1 MLLQYASMDSDLSQM
16 NRSNNIAPTSGAF
29 FQSAQHFKVESSV
42 FVGHQT
48 NIYHSDIEKLA
59 LYIIS
64 GASFNSSARD
74 PPPRCHPQ
82 TRTAILQRIHEF
94 LATAIA
100 PKRILWLCGYAGVG
114 KSAIVQT
121 VAESFSMPTQALGY
135 RLGTAVF
142 FSGPN
147 NRNDPKRL
155 FPTVAYQLATQS
167 PAYREFIISQ
177 LATDP
182 LLCEKSMAEQFRL
195 LLVVPFAERQIDR
208 DAGSL
213 VIMLDGLDECK
224 GDREQVEIITLVS
237 RFIIQHPDVP
247 ILWVIA
253 SRPEPH
259 IRNAFSRFPT
269 FLEETVPIDSDEA
282 CKDVELYLHRSFD
295 KIREDYP
302 ECFSAQVQWPS
313 EKQFLTLSTVASG
326 HFALATTAVR
336 FVEDPEYGN
345 PVSRLEEVLAVVDD
359 HSTAGMKGTAN
370 PLAALDALYTR
381 ILSSISKD
389 ILPTTLR
396 ILAYNH
402 QGYFES
408 PNFRAPANFWRLGQS
423 DVYSALR
430 KLHSVL
436 SVPTPD
442 LVDDHNIEVYHRSFD
457 DYLLD
462 PERSGSFYLYSRER
476 HGDWLQAGVLI
487 LYQAVS
493 PSGHYILIGSI
504 FVWKVAPENILLS
517 WPPLE
522 EKDKTQHQILKN
534 ALQAVSNSFCKASEP
549 VRREVLPRLAYI
561 LKHLDLVEASSFVGT
576 FGFYRD
582 LYYGFRE
589 FLRDVRNRELG
600 SARVVHADQLDSS
613 HIAIDRPCYVFLHE
627 TGLEEPSTDKRG
639 FNPLDIISWEGQKRG
654 EPPEVTER
662 GIFCHAVGPLNADGM
677 KQILLDV
684 RSLSVDEP
692 SSEVYIWGFGEKR
705 VILFE
710 RKFTVGSGKQICTY
724 IVPYPEP

>member
-1 MLLQYASMDSDLSQM
+1 MDSDLSQM

-42 FVGHQT
+42 FVGHQI
-48 NIYHSDIEKLA
+48 NIYHSDIAFLEKLA

-64 GASFNSSARD
+64 GASFNSSTRD

-82 TRTAILQRIHEF
+82 TRTTILQRIHKF

-135 RLGTAVF
+135 HLGAAVF

-147 NRNDPKRL
+147 NHNDPKWL
-155 FPTVAYQLATQS
+155 FPTMAYQLATQS

-195 LLVVPFAERQIDR
+195 LLVVPFAERRIDR

-295 KIREDYP
+295 KIQEDYP

-313 EKQFLTLSTVASG
+313 EKQFLILSTVTSG
-326 HFALATTAVR
+326 HFALATTAVC
-336 FVEDPEYGN
+336 FMEDPEYGN
-345 PVSRLEEVLAVVDD
+345 PVLRLEEVLAVVDY
-359 HSTAGMKGTAN
+359 HSAAGVKGTAN
-370 PLAALDALYTR
+370 PLAALDTLYTR

-402 QGYFES
+402 LGSLSS
-408 PNFRAPANFWRLGQS
+408 PNLRALANFWRLGQS

-442 LVDDHNIEVYHRSFD
+442 LVDDHNIRICHRSFS
-457 DYLLD
+457 DYLQD
-462 PERSGSFYLYSRER
+462 SKRSGSFYLYSRER
-476 HGDWLQAGVLI
+476 YGDWLPAGVRI

-493 PSGHYILIGSI
+493 PGGLI
-504 FVWKVAPENILLS
+504 PEKILLS
-517 WPPLE
+517 WLPLE
-522 EKDKTQHQILKN
+522 EKDKTQRHILKN
-534 ALQAVSNSFCKASEP
+534 ALQAVGGNFLGAPEP
-549 VRREVLPRLAYI
+549 VQCEVLPHLAYI
-561 LKHLDLVEASSFVGT
+561 LKHLDLVEASSIVRSS
-576 FGFYRD
+576 GFYIHF
-582 LYYGFRE
+582 YYRFRE
-589 FLRDVRNRELG
+589 FLDDPRSCELG
-600 SARVVHADQLDSS
+600 IARVVHADQLDSS
-613 HIAIDRPCYVFLHE
+613 HIAMDRPCFVFLQE
-627 TGLEEPSTDKRG
+627 AALEEPSTDKRG
-639 FNPLDIISWEGQKRG
+639 FNPLDIIPWEQRESG
-654 EPPEVTER
+654 ELAEQVTER
-662 GIFCHAVGPLNADGM
+662 GIWCHAVGSLNPDGM

-710 RKFTVGSGKQICTY
+710 RKFTVGPVKQKCIY

>member
-1 MLLQYASMDSDLSQM
+1 MLLQYASMDNDLSQM

-29 FQSAQHFKVESSV
+29 FQSAQHFRVESSV

-48 NIYHSDIEKLA
+48 NIYHSDIAFLEKLA

-82 TRTAILQRIHEF
+82 TRTTILQRIHEF
-94 LATAIA
+94 LPTAIA

-135 RLGTAVF
+135 RLGAAVF
-142 FSGPN
+142 FSAPN

-155 FPTVAYQLATQS
+155 FPTVAYQLATQY

-177 LATDP
+177 L
-182 LLCEKSMAEQFRL
+182 LLIPCCVKKRL
-195 LLVVPFAERQIDR
+195 IDR

-213 VIMLDGLDECK
+213 VIMLDGLDECN
-224 GDREQVEIITLVS
+224 GDREQVEIIMLVS

-259 IRNAFSRFPT
+259 IHNAFSRFPT

-302 ECFSAQVQWPS
+302 ECFSVQVQWPS

-396 ILAYNH
+396 ILAYNNLH
-402 QGYFES
+402 SFS
-408 PNFRAPANFWRLGQS
+408 SRNLRAPANFWRLRQS

-430 KLHSVL
+430 KLLSVL

-442 LVDDHNIEVYHRSFD
+442 LVDDHNVMVYHRSFS

-476 HGDWLQAGVLI
+476 YVEWLQAGVRI

-493 PSGHYILIGSI
+493 PGGLI
-504 FVWKVAPENILLS
+504 PEKILLS

-522 EKDKTQHQILKN
+522 AKDNTQRQTLK
-534 ALQAVSNSFCKASEP
+534 AGLQAVGMSFYKAPEP
-549 VRREVLPRLAYI
+549 AQREVLPRLAYI
-561 LKHLDLVEASSFVGT
+561 LKHLDLVEASSTVGSSGCYDGLCY
-576 FGFYRD
+576 GFYQ
-582 LYYGFRE
+582 
-589 FLRDVRNRELG
+589 FLGDPRSRELG
-600 SARVVHADQLDSS
+600 NVRFVHADQLDSS
-613 HIAIDRPCYVFLHE
+613 HIAMDRPCYVFLQE
-627 TGLEEPSTDKRG
+627 VGLEEPSTDKRG
-639 FNPLDIISWEGQKRG
+639 LNPLNIAPWETWQSG
-654 EPPEVTER
+654 ELAEVRE
-662 GIFCHAVGPLNADGM
+662 CP
-677 KQILLDV
+677 
-684 RSLSVDEP
+684 SLTSIAKV
-692 SSEVYIWGFGEKR
+692 
-705 VILFE
+705 
-710 RKFTVGSGKQICTY
+710 
-724 IVPYPEP
+724 

>member
-1 MLLQYASMDSDLSQM
+1 MDSDLSQM
-16 NRSNNIAPTSGAF
+16 NRPNNLAPTSGAF

-48 NIYHSDIEKLA
+48 NIYHSDIAFLEKLA
-59 LYIIS
+59 FYTIS

-82 TRTAILQRIHEF
+82 TRTTILQRVHEF
-94 LATAIA
+94 LACPLA
-100 PKRILWLCGYAGVG
+100 PRRILWLCGYAGVG

-121 VAESFSMPTQALGY
+121 VTESLSTSAQALGY
-135 RLGTAVF
+135 HLGAAVF

-147 NRNDPKRL
+147 NRNNPKRL

-167 PAYREFIISQ
+167 PAYREFVISQ

-182 LLCEKSMAEQFRL
+182 LLCEKSMTEQFRL
-195 LLVVPFAERQIDR
+195 LLAVPFAERRIDR

-213 VIMLDGLDECK
+213 VIMLDGLDECN
-224 GDREQVEIITLVS
+224 GDREQVEIIMLVS

-269 FLEETVPIDSDEA
+269 FLEEIVPIDSNEA

-345 PVSRLEEVLAVVDD
+345 PVSRLEEVLAVVDP
-359 HSTAGMKGTAN
+359 HSAAGVKGMAN

-389 ILPTTLR
+389 ILPTTLGV
-396 ILAYNH
+396 LAYNH
-402 QGYFES
+402 WAFLS
-408 PNFRAPANFWRLGQS
+408 LHNLRAPANFWTLGQS
-423 DVYSALR
+423 DVYSTLR

-442 LVDDHNIEVYHRSFD
+442 LVDDHDIEIYHRSFD

-462 PERSGSFYLYSRER
+462 SQRSGSFYLFSQEQY
-476 HGDWLQAGVLI
+476 GDWLQASIRI
-487 LYQAVS
+487 LCQAVS
-493 PSGHYILIGSI
+493 PSGL
-504 FVWKVAPENILLS
+504 APENILLS

-576 FGFYRD
+576 FGFYHD

-589 FLRDVRNRELG
+589 FFYNPRNHELG
-600 SARVVHADQLDSS
+600 NARVFHADQLDSS
-613 HIAIDRPCYVFLHE
+613 HIATDRPCYVFLE
-627 TGLEEPSTDKRG
+627 EAALEEPSTDKRAL
-639 FNPLDIISWEGQKRG
+639 NPLDIVHWKTSHSG
-654 EPPEVTER
+654 ELAERERRR
-662 GIFCHAVGPLNADGM
+662 GIYCHAVGPLNADGM
-677 KQILLDV
+677 KQVSLDV
-684 RSLSVDEP
+684 KSLSVDEP
-692 SSEVYIWGFGEKR
+692 ASEVYIWGFGEKR
-705 VILFE
+705 VILFK
-710 RKFTVGSGKQICTY
+710 RKFIVGNGIAGMM
-724 IVPYPEP
+724 VV